1 MCQYK
6 YLLEFKCPVA
16 DVFPLLT
23 DILVKKI

>member
-1 MCQYK
+1 MCQHK

-16 DVFPLLT
+16 DVFPLLS